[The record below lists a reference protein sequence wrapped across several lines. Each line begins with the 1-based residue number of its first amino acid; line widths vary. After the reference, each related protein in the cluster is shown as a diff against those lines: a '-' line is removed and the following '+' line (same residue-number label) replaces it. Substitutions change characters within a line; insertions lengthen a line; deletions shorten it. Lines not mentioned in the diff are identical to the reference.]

1 MATFTPH
8 DGVAEEDPSAAMA
21 VDSDE
26 EVGQPSSGK
35 EWQIWF
41 DAQLPRGLTLAEY
54 RANVKNVGS
63 LSSLRDLDS
72 YGYYNDFKFVP
83 EEESMATGARKDQ
96 DAFRFNLRFF
106 RSSCPPFWEDQPDT
120 AIIYTLQMPPSLAPI
135 DYQLFWKAMTRS
147 LLAQKQFNS
156 EAIVDEDTGEHN
168 EAFNTKVI
176 DGVVV
181 HYGRNKGFGTV
192 EIWCSAAGPSAA
204 RALEVVQA
212 IIPSSKY
219 EYRVLSKTRDL
230 AVNEN
235 KRIREQAGNNVLT
248 RSKMPKTF
256 EKAESVRRAFQ
267 PYDDPR
273 AAPRRTFEKTSGARI
288 AGAGG
293 AAKVEVVKSKN
304 AGEKWKL

>member
-1 MATFTPH
+1 MATFTPHDGVAEEDPSAMAVDSDEEAGQPSSGKEWQIWLGAQLPRGLTVAEYRANVKNMATFTPH

-135 DYQLFWKAMTRS
+135 D
-147 LLAQKQFNS
+147 
-156 EAIVDEDTGEHN
+156 
-168 EAFNTKVI
+168 
-176 DGVVV
+176 
-181 HYGRNKGFGTV
+181 
-192 EIWCSAAGPSAA
+192 
-204 RALEVVQA
+204 
-212 IIPSSKY
+212 
-219 EYRVLSKTRDL
+219 
-230 AVNEN
+230 
-235 KRIREQAGNNVLT
+235 
-248 RSKMPKTF
+248 
-256 EKAESVRRAFQ
+256 
-267 PYDDPR
+267 
-273 AAPRRTFEKTSGARI
+273 
-288 AGAGG
+288 
-293 AAKVEVVKSKN
+293 
-304 AGEKWKL
+304 